1 VQVPPIGLPLVF
13 AVDSPVTGG
22 HPVVAVVE
30 DTDALAQLRPG
41 QPVVLRW
48 R

>member
-1 VQVPPIGLPLVF
+1 VF
-13 AVDSPVTGG
+13 GVDSPVTGG

-41 QPVVLRW
+41 QRVALDW